1 MNIDDKINQL
11 NIILPKPPPPVGSY
25 VATKEVGKLL
35 YISGQIPLIPETMEL
50 VSGNI
55 EEETHQVMKNLE
67 SIIKKA
73 KMSFKNVVK
82 STIYLDN
89 MKNFSKVNNVYG
101 SYFEKGDEPARE
113 TVAVRSL
120 PKGVRIEISMI
131 AVN

>member
-1 MNIDDKINQL
+1 MKKKIISTPQAPSAIGPYNQSIKIND
-11 NIILPKPPPPVGSY
+11 
-25 VATKEVGKLL
+25 TL
-35 YISGQIPLIPETMEL
+35 YISGQIPLMPKTMEL

-67 SIIKKA
+67 SIINKA

-89 MKNFSKVNNVYG
+89 MKNFSKVNTVYG

>member
-1 MNIDDKINQL
+1 MKKEIISTSQAPSAIGPYNQSIKV
-11 NIILPKPPPPVGSY
+11 ND
-25 VATKEVGKLL
+25 TL
-35 YISGQIPLIPETMEL
+35 YISGQIPLVPKTMEL

-113 TVAVRSL
+113 TLAVRSL

>member
-1 MNIDDKINQL
+1 MKKKIISTPQAPSAIGPYNQSIKIND
-11 NIILPKPPPPVGSY
+11 
-25 VATKEVGKLL
+25 TL
-35 YISGQIPLIPETMEL
+35 YISGQIPLLPKSMEL

-67 SIIKKA
+67 SILKKA
-73 KMSFKNVVK
+73 KMTFKNVVK

>member
-1 MNIDDKINQL
+1 MKKKIISTPQAPSAIGPYNQSIKIND
-11 NIILPKPPPPVGSY
+11 
-25 VATKEVGKLL
+25 TL

-67 SIIKKA
+67 SIINKA
-73 KMSFKNVVK
+73 KMTFKNVVK

-101 SYFEKGDEPARE
+101 AYFEKGDEPARE

>member
-1 MNIDDKINQL
+1 MKKEIISTSQAPSAIGPYNQSIKIND
-11 NIILPKPPPPVGSY
+11 
-25 VATKEVGKLL
+25 TL
-35 YISGQIPLIPETMEL
+35 YISGQIPLMPKTMEL

-73 KMSFKNVVK
+73 KMSFENVVK

-120 PKGVRIEISMI
+120 PNGVRIEISMI

>member
-1 MNIDDKINQL
+1 MKKEIISTSQAPSAIGPYNQSIKINDTL
-11 NIILPKPPPPVGSY
+11 Y
-25 VATKEVGKLL
+25 V
-35 YISGQIPLIPETMEL
+35 SGQIPLIPETMEL

-89 MKNFSKVNNVYG
+89 MKNFLKVNNVYG

>member
-1 MNIDDKINQL
+1 MRKKVINTAKAPSAIGPYNQSIRVNDTL
-11 NIILPKPPPPVGSY
+11 F
-25 VATKEVGKLL
+25 
-35 YISGQIPLIPETMEL
+35 ISGQIPLVPKTMEL
-50 VSGNI
+50 ISGNI

-82 STIYLDN
+82 ATIYLDD
-89 MKNFSKVNNVYG
+89 MKNFSKVNEVYG

-120 PKGVRIEISMI
+120 PKRVRIEISMI

>member
-1 MNIDDKINQL
+1 MKKEIISTSQAPSAIGPYNQSIKIND
-11 NIILPKPPPPVGSY
+11 
-25 VATKEVGKLL
+25 TL
-35 YISGQIPLIPETMEL
+35 YISGQIPLMPKTMEL

-67 SIIKKA
+67 SIINKA
-73 KMSFKNVVK
+73 KMTFKNVVK

-101 SYFEKGDEPARE
+101 AYFEKGDEPARE

>member
-1 MNIDDKINQL
+1 MKKKIISTPQAPSAIGPYNQSIKIND
-11 NIILPKPPPPVGSY
+11 
-25 VATKEVGKLL
+25 TL
-35 YISGQIPLIPETMEL
+35 YISGQIPLLPKTMEL

-73 KMSFKNVVK
+73 KMSFENVVK

>member
-1 MNIDDKINQL
+1 MKKKIISTPQAPSAIGPYNQSIKIND
-11 NIILPKPPPPVGSY
+11 
-25 VATKEVGKLL
+25 TL
-35 YISGQIPLIPETMEL
+35 YISGQIPLMPKTMEL

>member
-1 MNIDDKINQL
+1 MKKEIISTSQAPSAIGPYNQSIKV
-11 NIILPKPPPPVGSY
+11 ND
-25 VATKEVGKLL
+25 TL
-35 YISGQIPLIPETMEL
+35 YISGQIPLVPKTMEL

-67 SIIKKA
+67 SIINKA
-73 KMSFKNVVK
+73 KMTFKNVVK

-120 PKGVRIEISMI
+120 PNGVRIEISMI

>member
-1 MNIDDKINQL
+1 MKKEIISTSQAPSAIGPYNQSIKIND
-11 NIILPKPPPPVGSY
+11 
-25 VATKEVGKLL
+25 TL
-35 YISGQIPLIPETMEL
+35 YISGQIPLVPKTMEL

-101 SYFEKGDEPARE
+101 SYFKKGDEPARE

-131 AVN
+131 AIN

>member
-1 MNIDDKINQL
+1 MKKKIISTPQAPSAIGPYNQSIKIND
-11 NIILPKPPPPVGSY
+11 
-25 VATKEVGKLL
+25 TL
-35 YISGQIPLIPETMEL
+35 YISGQIPLLPKTMEL

-73 KMSFKNVVK
+73 KMTFKNVVK

-101 SYFEKGDEPARE
+101 AYFEKGDEPARE

>member
-1 MNIDDKINQL
+1 MKKKIINTPQAPSAIGPYNQSIKIND
-11 NIILPKPPPPVGSY
+11 
-25 VATKEVGKLL
+25 TL
-35 YISGQIPLIPETMEL
+35 YISGQIPLMPKTMEL

-67 SIIKKA
+67 SIINKA
-73 KMSFKNVVK
+73 KMTFKNVVK

-101 SYFEKGDEPARE
+101 AYFEKGDEPARE

>member
-1 MNIDDKINQL
+1 MKKEIISTSQAPSAIGPYNQSIKIN
-11 NIILPKPPPPVGSY
+11 N
-25 VATKEVGKLL
+25 TL
-35 YISGQIPLIPETMEL
+35 YISGQIPLVPKTMEL
-50 VSGNI
+50 VSGKI

>member
-1 MNIDDKINQL
+1 MKKKVINT
-11 NIILPKPPPPVGSY
+11 
-25 VATKEVGKLL
+25 TKAPSAIGPYNQSIRVNDTLF
-35 YISGQIPLIPETMEL
+35 ISGQIPLVPKTMEL
-50 VSGNI
+50 ISGNI

-73 KMSFKNVVK
+73 KMSFKNIVK
-82 STIYLDN
+82 STIYLDD
-89 MKNFSKVNNVYG
+89 MKNFSKVNEVYG

-120 PKGVRIEISMI
+120 PKRVRIEISMI

>member
-1 MNIDDKINQL
+1 MKKEIISTSQAPSAIGPYNQSIKIND
-11 NIILPKPPPPVGSY
+11 
-25 VATKEVGKLL
+25 TL
-35 YISGQIPLIPETMEL
+35 YISGQIPLVPKTMEL
-50 VSGNI
+50 VSGKI

-113 TVAVRSL
+113 TVAVISL

-131 AVN
+131 AIN

>member
-1 MNIDDKINQL
+1 MSVFNEKAIQ
-11 NIILPKPPPPVGSY
+11 
-25 VATKEVGKLL
+25 
-35 YISGQIPLIPETMEL
+35 
-50 VSGNI
+50 
-55 EEETHQVMKNLE
+55 

>member
-1 MNIDDKINQL
+1 MKKEIISTSQAPSAIGPYNQSIKIND
-11 NIILPKPPPPVGSY
+11 
-25 VATKEVGKLL
+25 TL
-35 YISGQIPLIPETMEL
+35 YISGQIPLVPKTMEL

-101 SYFEKGDEPARE
+101 SYFKKGDEPARE
-113 TVAVRSL
+113 TVGVRSL

-131 AVN
+131 AIN

>member
-1 MNIDDKINQL
+1 MKKEIISTSQAPSAIGPYNQSIKIND
-11 NIILPKPPPPVGSY
+11 
-25 VATKEVGKLL
+25 TL
-35 YISGQIPLIPETMEL
+35 YISGQIPLVSKTMEL

-131 AVN
+131 AIN

>member
-1 MNIDDKINQL
+1 MKKKIINTSQAPSAIGPYNQSIKIND
-11 NIILPKPPPPVGSY
+11 
-25 VATKEVGKLL
+25 TL
-35 YISGQIPLIPETMEL
+35 YLSGQIPLVPKTMKL
-50 VSGNI
+50 ISGNI

-89 MKNFSKVNNVYG
+89 MKNFSKVNAVYG

-131 AVN
+131 AVK

>member
-1 MNIDDKINQL
+1 MKKKIISTPQAPSAIGPYNQSIKIND
-11 NIILPKPPPPVGSY
+11 
-25 VATKEVGKLL
+25 TL
-35 YISGQIPLIPETMEL
+35 YISGQIPLLPKTMEL

>member
-1 MNIDDKINQL
+1 MKKKIISTPQAPSAIGPYNQSIKIND
-11 NIILPKPPPPVGSY
+11 
-25 VATKEVGKLL
+25 TL

-67 SIIKKA
+67 SILKKA
-73 KMSFKNVVK
+73 KMTFKNVVK

>member
-1 MNIDDKINQL
+1 MKKKVINTTKAPSAIGPYNQSIRV
-11 NIILPKPPPPVGSY
+11 NDILF
-25 VATKEVGKLL
+25 
-35 YISGQIPLIPETMEL
+35 ISGQIPLVPKTMEL
-50 VSGNI
+50 ISGNI

-82 STIYLDN
+82 ATIYLDD
-89 MKNFSKVNNVYG
+89 MKNFSTVNEVYG

-120 PKGVRIEISMI
+120 PKRARVEISMI

>member
-1 MNIDDKINQL
+1 MKKEIISTSQAPSAIGPYNQSIKIND
-11 NIILPKPPPPVGSY
+11 
-25 VATKEVGKLL
+25 TL
-35 YISGQIPLIPETMEL
+35 YISGQIPLVPKTMEL

-101 SYFEKGDEPARE
+101 AYFEKGDEPARE

>member
-1 MNIDDKINQL
+1 MKKEIISTSQAPSAIGPYNQSIKIND
-11 NIILPKPPPPVGSY
+11 
-25 VATKEVGKLL
+25 TL

>member
-1 MNIDDKINQL
+1 MKKEIISTSQAPSAIGPYNQSIKIND
-11 NIILPKPPPPVGSY
+11 
-25 VATKEVGKLL
+25 TL
-35 YISGQIPLIPETMEL
+35 YISGQIPLVPKTMEL

-131 AVN
+131 AIN

>member
-1 MNIDDKINQL
+1 MKKEIISTSQAPSAIGPYNQSIKIND
-11 NIILPKPPPPVGSY
+11 
-25 VATKEVGKLL
+25 TL
-35 YISGQIPLIPETMEL
+35 YISGQIPLMPKTMEL

-67 SIIKKA
+67 SIINKA
-73 KMSFKNVVK
+73 KMAFKNVVK

>member
-1 MNIDDKINQL
+1 MKKEIISTSQAPSAIGPYNQSIKIND
-11 NIILPKPPPPVGSY
+11 
-25 VATKEVGKLL
+25 TL
-35 YISGQIPLIPETMEL
+35 YISGQIPLVPKTMEL

>member
-1 MNIDDKINQL
+1 MKKKIISTPQAPSAIGPYNQSIKIND
-11 NIILPKPPPPVGSY
+11 
-25 VATKEVGKLL
+25 TL
-35 YISGQIPLIPETMEL
+35 YISGQIPLMPKTMEL

-67 SIIKKA
+67 SIINKA
-73 KMSFKNVVK
+73 KMTFKNVVK

-120 PKGVRIEISMI
+120 PNGVRIEISMI

>member
-1 MNIDDKINQL
+1 MKKEIISTSQAPSAIGPYNQSIKIND
-11 NIILPKPPPPVGSY
+11 
-25 VATKEVGKLL
+25 TL
-35 YISGQIPLIPETMEL
+35 YISGQIPLLPKTMEL

-101 SYFEKGDEPARE
+101 AYFEKGDEPARE